1 MEFEDE
7 ETKNIKIILLG
18 ESGVGKTCIINRYI
32 NNEFSSD
39 SQPTI
44 GSFSSTKKIIKNN
57 IKYSVN
63 VWDTT
68 GQEKYHSIT
77 KLYIKGSDI
86 IIFVYSINSRFSFE
100 GLNYWYNAVKEIIQG
115 EKYLTAVIGNKCDLI
130 DNEEISEQEGKKYA
144 EEINAKFKLVSAKED
159 VGINNL
165 FNSLVDE
172 CILQLDTNEKSK
184 QLIITK
190 TKRKKKKKKKCC

>member
-1 MEFEDE
+1 MKFEDE
-7 ETKNIKIILLG
+7 EKKDIKIILLG

-32 NNEFSSD
+32 NNEFSPD

-44 GSFSSTKKIIKNN
+44 GSFSSTKIIIKDN

-77 KLYIKGSDI
+77 NLYIKGSNI
-86 IIFVYSINSRFSFE
+86 VIFVYSINSRFSFD
-100 GLNYWYNAVKEIIQG
+100 GLNYWYNTVKEIIQE
-115 EKYLTAVIGNKCDLI
+115 EKYITAVIGNKSDLL

-144 EEINAKFKLVSAKED
+144 DEINAKFKLVSAKED
-159 VGINNL
+159 DVGINSL
-165 FNSLVDE
+165 FDSLVDE
-172 CILQLDTNEKSK
+172 YILNFDTKEKQK
-184 QLIITK
+184 QLVITK
-190 TKRKKKKKKKCC
+190 TKGKKKKKCC